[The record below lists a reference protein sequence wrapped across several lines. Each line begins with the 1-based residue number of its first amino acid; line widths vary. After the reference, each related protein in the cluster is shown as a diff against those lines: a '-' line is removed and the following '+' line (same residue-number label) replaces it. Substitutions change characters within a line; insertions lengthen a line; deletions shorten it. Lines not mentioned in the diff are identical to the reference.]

1 MSIVLQALLPKLHI
15 NRNTSRAIIHGPDCL
30 GGMGIINLYTHQ
42 GIQKLTLFLGHTRIQ
57 DKTGK
62 LLIIGL
68 SYLQLLS
75 GSGIFVLNLSY
86 TTSGSWLEQGWLTS
100 LWEFTTY
107 AKLRFHTAAIF
118 WTPKLQREN
127 DFFLMDF
134 FTTLTKN
141 SSILKALN
149 HCRLY
154 LQVLLVSDIATADG
168 HQLLPEVKSGS
179 IPDRISSL
187 KWPSHGRQ
195 STSDWTPS
203 QLNLGQR
210 P

>member
-134 FTTLTKN
+134 LYNTYQKCINSKGLKPLQTILTG
-141 SSILKALN
+141 SSGVR
-149 HCRLY
+149 HSDCRR
-154 LQVLLVSDIATADG
+154 SPIASRS
-168 HQLLPEVKSGS
+168 K
-179 IPDRISSL
+179 
-187 KWPSHGRQ
+187 K
-195 STSDWTPS
+195 
-203 QLNLGQR
+203 
-210 P
+210 